1 MSLKQSKIKF
11 KPRIKYT
18 NFDILNSD
26 LALRLE
32 LRKKRKKSSWSSAM
46 NNTSSLFY
54 SPSLG
59 TKYKYNYI
67 EIGLYYW
74 KTTYITYVSGTPYV
88 RIIATWMY
96 VILTLNH
103 SCILESQTAGSLQLE
118 EKSEIQAHMIF
129 ANCELITLFYLYEM
143 FQRKTRPSNFVTVRV
158 SRPSSS
164 SCVLSHN

>member
-1 MSLKQSKIKF
+1 
-11 KPRIKYT
+11 
-18 NFDILNSD
+18 
-26 LALRLE
+26 
-32 LRKKRKKSSWSSAM
+32 
-46 NNTSSLFY
+46 
-54 SPSLG
+54 
-59 TKYKYNYI
+59 
-67 EIGLYYW
+67 
-74 KTTYITYVSGTPYV
+74 
-88 RIIATWMY
+88 MY

>member
-54 SPSLG
+54 SPNLG

-67 EIGLYYW
+67 EIGLYYCIRNPLC
-74 KTTYITYVSGTPYV
+74 TYNCHMNVCD
-88 RIIATWMY
+88 
-96 VILTLNH
+96 LNP
-103 SCILESQTAGSLQLE
+103 ESQLYSRV
-118 EKSEIQAHMIF
+118 
-129 ANCELITLFYLYEM
+129 ANCWEFATRGEIWNSSPYDLCELWVNYPFLFVWNVSTKNET
-143 FQRKTRPSNFVTVRV
+143 FQFRH
-158 SRPSSS
+158 S
-164 SCVLSHN
+164 SCFSSLVIQLRPFS

>member
-11 KPRIKYT
+11 KSRIKYT

-54 SPSLG
+54 SPNLG

-96 VILTLNH
+96 VILTLNR